1 MIFLAGNANG
11 SFVLSTSVSNG
22 EISLRNHVA
31 LDYETTKWY
40 LLKLIATN
48 LDTNK
53 TTTANVT
60 IIITDVN
67 DNPPIFT
74 SR

>member
-11 SFVLSTSVSNG
+11 TFVLSTAVSSG
-22 EISLRNHVA
+22 EISLKNHVA
-31 LDYETTKWY
+31 LDYETTKLY
-40 LLKLIATN
+40 ILKLIATN
-48 LDTNK
+48 VDTNK

-60 IIITDVN
+60 VIITDVN

>member
-11 SFVLSTSVSNG
+11 TFVLSTSVSNA

-31 LDYETTKWY
+31 LDYETTKLY

-48 LDTNK
+48 VDTNK